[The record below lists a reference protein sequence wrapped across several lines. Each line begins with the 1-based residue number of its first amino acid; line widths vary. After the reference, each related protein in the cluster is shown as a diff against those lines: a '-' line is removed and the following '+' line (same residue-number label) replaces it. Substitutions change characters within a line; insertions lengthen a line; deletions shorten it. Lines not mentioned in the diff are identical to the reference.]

1 MVASMCLL
9 DSSPV
14 YLERYPHYFS
24 HAITPE
30 EEEIDTEKE
39 TLTTKEF
46 VSFLKNYMVSK
57 LHV

>member
-1 MVASMCLL
+1 MCLS

-46 VSFLKNYMVSK
+46 VSFLKNYMVNK